1 MRATKPF
8 VAQVLAR
15 EELLP
20 NKNLGQNFCVDE
32 AVLEHIPCAA
42 GEITVGV
49 YVRCQGG
56 GWGTFDDFLLNPEK

>member
-1 MRATKPF
+1 
-8 VAQVLAR
+8 V
-15 EELLP
+15 
-20 NKNLGQNFCVDE
+20 
-32 AVLEHIPCAA
+32 PCAS